1 MSMSL
6 QDNLLKDEQI
16 VFESR
21 KHWIAPLRDSL
32 IPIALL
38 IGAYLVGW
46 FSPEQDH
53 GIVGAFGNLL
63 DLVRTVLI
71 IVAVALIIYHV
82 VLWRTAVFAVTD
94 QRVLRE
100 EGLMSRRSSATLL
113 SSVTDVKSRVP
124 FIGGRLG
131 FGDLTIYTQS
141 GEAGADTFSSITR
154 PIAFRDA
161 VMEGK
166 VRGDAGGRAKPVA
179 APAPQAPAPTPAVP
193 SPATHA
199 TAAPPAADSLETIAK
214 LAALRD
220 SGAITPAEFDA
231 KKAEILAR
239 V

>member
-1 MSMSL
+1 M
-6 QDNLLKDEQI
+6 
-16 VFESR
+16 
-21 KHWIAPLRDSL
+21 
-32 IPIALL
+32 
-38 IGAYLVGW
+38 
-46 FSPEQDH
+46 
-53 GIVGAFGNLL
+53 
-63 DLVRTVLI
+63 
-71 IVAVALIIYHV
+71 
-82 VLWRTAVFAVTD
+82 
-94 QRVLRE
+94 RE
-100 EGLMSRRSSATLL
+100 EGLLSRRSSATLL

-179 APAPQAPAPTPAVP
+179 APAPQRRRRPRPRHGHACDGG
-193 SPATHA
+193 ATGGRI
-199 TAAPPAADSLETIAK
+199 PETIAK
-214 LAALRD
+214 LAALRN